1 MAHLLP
7 ELPLDAS
14 CFGPEI
20 DNGLTKPA
28 RSLLWVSGLHHKYD
42 DESRRSSRPKTRR
55 WHHRIRHRTYGPD
68 QLVANYNLLKF
79 RGIGNELSW
88 GKDYYEKVTSKSIR
102 EFKLGEEKMAGRE
115 SVPWPKEVWE
125 AIDRHVHDEVMR
137 TRVGAKFL
145 PHRKVDPKTT
155 SIPSDIISFPILPGE
170 TTQTLV
176 IDQGATIR
184 LNEIWTEFALTTQQV
199 HETAEADDLADTAA
213 VTLAT
218 RAANYLA
225 QAQDLVIFQGVNAY
239 GTPFF
244 NKFVHYLPNQFPSD
258 TGLLSYPISSESPAQ
273 SPSTSVP
280 LTGPDPNQVLQIQ
293 PVSVTSP
300 VMNEG
305 PGVIYGTS
313 TFAAVALGCSVL
325 QQNGHYGRYA
335 LVLHTIPYADLYA
348 PVIGL
353 VITADRI
360 TPLVD
365 AGLYGTGTLPANVPA
380 SVTQTRTGATYTGM
394 LVALDGDS
402 MDLVVGLQASA
413 TFMQQDS
420 SGNWRFQI
428 LERFA
433 LRLKDS
439 TAVIRLEFQ

>member
-1 MAHLLP
+1 
-7 ELPLDAS
+7 
-14 CFGPEI
+14 
-20 DNGLTKPA
+20 
-28 RSLLWVSGLHHKYD
+28 
-42 DESRRSSRPKTRR
+42 
-55 WHHRIRHRTYGPD
+55 
-68 QLVANYNLLKF
+68 
-79 RGIGNELSW
+79 
-88 GKDYYEKVTSKSIR
+88 
-102 EFKLGEEKMAGRE
+102 MAGRN
-115 SVPWPKEVWE
+115 SVPWPNEVWE
-125 AIDRHVHDEVMR
+125 AIDRNVRDEVMR
-137 TRVGAKFL
+137 TRVGAKLL
-145 PHRKVDPKTT
+145 PHRNVDENAT
-155 SIPSDIISFPILPGE
+155 SIPRDIISFPILPGE

-184 LNEIWTEFALTTQQV
+184 LNEVWTEFALTPQQV

-213 VTLAT
+213 VSLAT

-244 NKFVHYLPNQFPSD
+244 NKFVNYPPNQFPTD
-258 TGLLSYPISSESPAQ
+258 TGLLSYPISSESPAH

-280 LTGPDPNQVLQIQ
+280 LTRTDPNQVLQVQ

-305 PGVIYGTS
+305 PGVIYGTN

-348 PVIGL
+348 PLIGL

-360 TPLVD
+360 KPLVE
-365 AGLYGTGTLPANVPA
+365 AGLYGTGTLPTNVPA
-380 SVTQTRTGATYTGM
+380 SATQTRTGATRTGV
-394 LVALDGDS
+394 LVALDGDT

-420 SGNWRFQI
+420 NDNWRFQI